1 MFIAVSKCFKS
12 TNFIDLWDQI
22 RSNKSAGWKG
32 ASGQGPLL
40 PSYSDFDPKCGN
52 CCSPQ
57 KNAQRGGHY
66 SYYSL
71 KINHVLKLSQVSHNR
86 TPSKRHQTSYM
97 LLVLFYN
104 YDDFFFRPKKF
115 SSNCLKLQL
124 QHVAAPKNRLAN
136 IQLPPWPKDCTPPP
150 SQVSDSCTWS
160 DLMDL
165 MDLITGGP

>member
-57 KNAQRGGHY
+57 KKRPTGGTLLILLVEDQPCSEAFTSLAQQNT
-66 SYYSL
+66 
-71 KINHVLKLSQVSHNR
+71 I
-86 TPSKRHQTSYM
+86 QTSSN
-97 LLVLFYN
+97 VLYAV
-104 YDDFFFRPKKF
+104 
-115 SSNCLKLQL
+115 SVVLQL
-124 QHVAAPKNRLAN
+124 
-136 IQLPPWPKDCTPPP
+136 
-150 SQVSDSCTWS
+150 
-160 DLMDL
+160 
-165 MDLITGGP
+165 